1 VQGIF
6 EGVKVLDFTN
16 VLSGPSVTRLLV
28 EFGADV
34 VKVELPPAGDMSR
47 HLPAVRNG
55 RSGYFVQQNRG
66 KRCICVDVKDPR
78 GREVVMRLVD
88 EVDVLVQNFSPG
100 VIERLG
106 FDWATVSARNPRLV
120 MCSISAFG
128 TEGPLRDHPGY
139 DAIAQA
145 YGGVLHMNGEADR
158 PPALMGL
165 SPGDVLTGVHGFG
178 AVAAALY
185 HRERTGRGQ
194 RVEISLLGC
203 YLTCHEVNVQAWSIS
218 QGAMDPMRSGSVHPF
233 VGGYGVFPV
242 AGGHVIIAAANDR
255 QWAAMCHAMG
265 RPELAADERYL
276 ATAGRVERRGEVNAI
291 ITAWLA
297 TQPDRDTALAAMQ
310 AQHVPAAPVLSVEE
324 AVGHPH
330 LRQTGIVRTVH
341 DERIGDFDI
350 PGVPIHFSEFPEVA
364 ELAASELG
372 GDNEAVL
379 TGMAGL
385 RADDYAALVQAGVIV
400 AADDRA

>member
-1 VQGIF
+1 MQGIF
-6 EGVKVLDFTN
+6 DGVKVLDFSN

-28 EFGADV
+28 EFGAEV

-47 HLPAVRNG
+47 GLPAMRNG

-66 KRCICVDVKDPR
+66 KQCICVDVKDPR
-78 GREVVMRLVD
+78 GREVVMALV
-88 EVDVLVQNFSPG
+88 EQVDVLVQNFSPG

-106 FDWATVSARNPRLV
+106 FGWETVSARNPRLI

-158 PPALMGL
+158 APSLMGL

-194 RVEISLLGC
+194 HVEISLLGC
-203 YLTCHEVNVQAWSIS
+203 YMTCHEVNVQAWSIS
-218 QGAMDPMRSGSVHPF
+218 QGAMEPLRSGSLHPF
-233 VGGYGVFPV
+233 VGGYGVFSV
-242 AGGHVIIAAANDR
+242 ADGHVIVAAANDR
-255 QWAAMCHAMG
+255 QWADMCLAMG
-265 RPELAADERYL
+265 RPEFATDERY
-276 ATAGRVERRGEVNAI
+276 ATSAGRVARRDEVNAI
-291 ITAWLA
+291 IAAWLA

-310 AQHVPAAPVLSVEE
+310 AQHVPAAPVLTVEE
-324 AVGHPH
+324 AVAHPH
-330 LRQTGIVRTVH
+330 LRGTGIVRSVT
-341 DERIGDFDI
+341 DPRIGAFDM
-350 PGVPIHFSEFPEVA
+350 PGVPIRFSEYPELL
-364 ELAASELG
+364 ELQASDLG
-372 GDNEAVL
+372 EDNEAVL
-379 TGMAGL
+379 TSVAGL
-385 RADDYAALVQAGVIV
+385 SPADYAELVRAGVVVQA
-400 AADDRA
+400 RA